1 MCHLSPLAL
10 PRLLLLLLLP
20 LLLPHRSLEVALNSI
35 AFLRFCASRL
45 AEGSIGD
52 LPEGVPALEPEKTG
66 ATRLVCAARFVS
78 FSTTTTLHADSSHA
92 CAVVHVVCL
101 A

>member
-1 MCHLSPLAL
+1 MSPVLNLLALLLPRPHLSPPRPL
-10 PRLLLLLLLP
+10 PPLP
-20 LLLPHRSLEVALNSI
+20 ARSLEVALNSI

-66 ATRLVCAARFVS
+66 ATRLVRSAHGVLHPSLTAA
-78 FSTTTTLHADSSHA
+78 TAHAG
-92 CAVVHVVCL
+92 
-101 A
+101 